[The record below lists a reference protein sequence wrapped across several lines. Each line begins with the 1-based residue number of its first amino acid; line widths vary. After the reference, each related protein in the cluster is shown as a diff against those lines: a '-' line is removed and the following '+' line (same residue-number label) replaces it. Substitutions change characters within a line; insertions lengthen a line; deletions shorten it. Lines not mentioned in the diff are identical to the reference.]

1 MRRNEL
7 EHLLRAAGAIADE
20 DTLIVIGSQAV
31 LGTYPHAPA
40 DALASI
46 EADLI
51 PTRHPERWNL
61 IDGVIGE
68 GSPFHETFG
77 YYADGVEETT
87 AKLPDGWK
95 ERLVAICNENTRG
108 VRGLCVEVH
117 DLLISKYYAGRPK
130 DLVFTQ
136 ALVAAGLAERATL
149 MERLA
154 VTEMDDEVRAII
166 AARIERDFAGQE
178 TGGAQTDPSE

>member
-1 MRRNEL
+1 MRRDEL

-20 DTLIVIGSQAV
+20 DTLIVIGSQAI
-31 LGTYPHAPA
+31 LGTYPDAPA
-40 DALASI
+40 DVLKSI

-87 AKLPDGWK
+87 AKLPEGWK
-95 ERLVAICNENTRG
+95 ERLVAICNDNTRG

-117 DLLISKYYAGRPK
+117 DLLLSKYYAGRPK
-130 DLVFTQ
+130 DLVFTR
-136 ALVAAGLAERATL
+136 ALAAAGLANRTTL
-149 MERLA
+149 IERLA
-154 VTEMDDEVRAII
+154 VTEMADDMRAII
-166 AARIERDFAGQE
+166 AARIERDFAGEE
-178 TGGAQTDPSE
+178 TGGAQTGPNE

>member
-1 MRRNEL
+1 MRRDEL

-20 DTLIVIGSQAV
+20 DTLIVIGSQAI
-31 LGTYPHAPA
+31 LGTYPEAPA
-40 DALASI
+40 DVLKSI

-51 PTRHPERWNL
+51 PPRHPERWNL

-87 AKLPDGWK
+87 AKLPEGWK
-95 ERLVAICNENTRG
+95 ERLVAICNDNTRG

-117 DLLISKYYAGRPK
+117 DLLLSKYYAGRPK
-130 DLVFTQ
+130 DLVFTR
-136 ALVAAGLAERATL
+136 ALAAAGLANRTTL
-149 MERLA
+149 IERLA
-154 VTEMDDEVRAII
+154 VTEMTDDMRAII
-166 AARIERDFAGQE
+166 AARIERDFAGEE
-178 TGGAQTDPSE
+178 TGGAQTGPND